1 MNRQPKSDNPKPR
14 QEMSLQEKHE
24 DTLNKL
30 DHWTRIAADPDLS
43 PAAALFARNAARSYQ
58 AAITLYEKALAYE
71 RQLNDR
77 ESQAQLMRTLG
88 IKPLL

>member
-1 MNRQPKSDNPKPR
+1 MSPQPRSDHPKPR
-14 QEMSLQEKHE
+14 QELTLQEKHE

-30 DHWTRIAADPDLS
+30 DHWAQIAADPDLS

-77 ESQAQLMRTLG
+77 ESQEQLMRSLG